1 MSFGTQRTTDEIM
14 LNDNRLSS
22 SALEKNIKEA
32 EALKTRAER
41 QLEAIL
47 KETVMLEEET
57 SRTEAI
63 HEKMKDPLQV
73 AEENLIIRSK
83 RPTREQTRDA
93 VERSLN
99 EQIAGAKHS
108 IRMLGGVLDAC
119 DKELAKL
126 KVCREKL
133 EEDIDQKRIALEVDN
148 EALRMESGWAAN
160 IQSKRAPSASLPH
173 MWRQRTENLCE
184 ECERT
189 RATCERL
196 RAKSKAIQEEA
207 LNVERETR
215 EAVLRNFARKME
227 ETDRLKSE
235 LESSIANVSNEI
247 VTMEDARASVEQSM
261 NDKHGP
267 LALAKSR
274 LSFRTSKPGNE
285 IVRDAA
291 ERSLEKEIGDL
302 EHSIRRLQL
311 EMARQTADIHR
322 LEQTRA
328 RLESDLK
335 DKMDALAL
343 EQECEALQMDLS
355 TRMK

>member
-1 MSFGTQRTTDEIM
+1 MAVRDLRKFCKDREAPWMEALLRPCHTSGKGTLEVWLTRQGKLNPYPPNNEGPRTKSCSTITGLVPHLFTDK
-14 LNDNRLSS
+14 LDGWLGRLSS

-63 HEKMKDPLQV
+63 HEKMKASPEGSSSMFLILLQDPLQV

-274 LSFRTSKPGNE
+274 LR
-285 IVRDAA
+285 
-291 ERSLEKEIGDL
+291 
-302 EHSIRRLQL
+302 
-311 EMARQTADIHR
+311 
-322 LEQTRA
+322 
-328 RLESDLK
+328 
-335 DKMDALAL
+335 
-343 EQECEALQMDLS
+343 
-355 TRMK
+355 